1 MKIQVKDFMSS
12 PVITAMSDHSISEIR
27 EIMKE
32 NDINAMPV
40 IAYANDTLKVD
51 MTIEGVITSTDISK
65 GFKDSTLVKDVMSA
79 TNVLVVHPNTNAKS
93 AAKMMLKQN
102 KHHVVVMND
111 GKVEGMIS
119 SLDFVRLVAEY
130 KLE

>member
-12 PVITAMSDHSISEIR
+12 PVISAMSDHSISEIR
-27 EIMKE
+27 AIMKE
-32 NDINAMPV
+32 NVINAMPV

-51 MTIEGVITSTDISK
+51 MTIEGIITSTDISK
-65 GFKDSTLVKDVMSA
+65 DFKDSSLVKDVMSA

-93 AAKMMLKQN
+93 AAKMMLKQ
-102 KHHVVVMND
+102 KVHHIIVMDD

-119 SLDFVRLVAEY
+119 SLDFVKLVAEY
-130 KLE
+130 KFE